1 MLLFGYLCLCS
12 QQFLLSDVTTPSSS
26 PLTVVGGDRDVVT
39 ISASLVVVVVVV
51 DVVGTVVV
59 MVVVVVFS
67 VVTEGVCLALP
78 SHCHC
83 LSSPSIM
90 MLSITLTCSLTVLM
104 SY

>member
-12 QQFLLSDVTTPSSS
+12 QQFLLSDVTTSSS
-26 PLTVVGGDRDVVT
+26 PLTVVGGDKDVVT

-59 MVVVVVFS
+59 MVVVVVVS
-67 VVTEGVCLALP
+67 VVTEGVCLVLP